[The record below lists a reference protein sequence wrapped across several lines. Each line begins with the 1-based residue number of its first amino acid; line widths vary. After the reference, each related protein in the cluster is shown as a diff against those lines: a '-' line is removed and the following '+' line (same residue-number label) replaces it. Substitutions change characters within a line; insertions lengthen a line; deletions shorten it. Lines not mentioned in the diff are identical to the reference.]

1 MEKHETATVQFELD
15 GRLLPPV
22 AAKLRFTAGSW
33 RASAALP
40 RSATPGKVVP
50 LYRKGATRDE
60 AVENLVRL
68 ANYRLAFDKES
79 YEFNRQRLATEVPAR
94 MGFLQTAG

>member
-1 MEKHETATVQFELD
+1 MEKHETATVRFELD

-50 LYRKGATRDE
+50 LYRKGATPDE
-60 AVENLVRL
+60 AVANLIRL
-68 ANYRLAFDKES
+68 ANHRLAFDKES
-79 YEFNRQRLATEVPAR
+79 YEFNRRRLASEGQAG
-94 MGFLQTAG
+94 MGFLQTTG

>member
-1 MEKHETATVQFELD
+1 MEKHETETVQFQLD
-15 GRLLPPV
+15 GTLLPPV
-22 AAKLRFTAGSW
+22 AAKVRFKDGTW

-50 LYRKGATRDE
+50 LYRKAATRDE
-60 AVENLVRL
+60 AIQNLVRL

-79 YEFNRQRLATEVPAR
+79 YELNRRRLASEVQAR
-94 MGFLQTAG
+94 MGFLQSTG